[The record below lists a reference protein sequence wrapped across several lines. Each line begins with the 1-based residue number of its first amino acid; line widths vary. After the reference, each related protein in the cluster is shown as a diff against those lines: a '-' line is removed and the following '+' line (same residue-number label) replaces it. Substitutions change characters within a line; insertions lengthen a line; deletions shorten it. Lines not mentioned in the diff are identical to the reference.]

1 MFLPFIVSP
10 RFSLPRSS
18 ECLDSTA
25 MSAPA
30 DKLSTANL
38 WIFWPQFTIR
48 ANWAR
53 LTFRGILSISAKM
66 TQLRLRV
73 SVDVSM
79 KKIVSLQ
86 KPTVPKK
93 DARLTIRIPK
103 ELKIRI
109 DGIDQVYGVALPKI
123 ANECL
128 KAFCEYVEQEKQT
141 PTFPLSIGPYLP
153 GAKTPDSA
161 SVRRRRG
168 FQHGHRQ
175 RA

>member
-1 MFLPFIVSP
+1 
-10 RFSLPRSS
+10 
-18 ECLDSTA
+18 
-25 MSAPA
+25 
-30 DKLSTANL
+30 
-38 WIFWPQFTIR
+38 
-48 ANWAR
+48 
-53 LTFRGILSISAKM
+53 M
-66 TQLRLRV
+66 TQLWPRI

-86 KPTVPKK
+86 KLAETKK

-109 DGIDQVYGVALPKI
+109 DGIDQIYGVALPKI

-128 KAFCEYVEQEKQT
+128 KAFCEYVEQKKQT

-153 GAKTPDSA
+153 DANTPNQGSSRA
-161 SVRRRRG
+161 RRG
-168 FQHGHRQ
+168 LQNGQRQ

>member
-1 MFLPFIVSP
+1 
-10 RFSLPRSS
+10 
-18 ECLDSTA
+18 
-25 MSAPA
+25 
-30 DKLSTANL
+30 
-38 WIFWPQFTIR
+38 
-48 ANWAR
+48 
-53 LTFRGILSISAKM
+53 
-66 TQLRLRV
+66 
-73 SVDVSM
+73 M

-86 KPTVPKK
+86 KLAETKK

-109 DGIDQVYGVALPKI
+109 DGIDQIYGVALPKI

-141 PTFPLSIGPYLP
+141 PTFPLSIG
-153 GAKTPDSA
+153 AKPPDNV

-168 FQHGHRQ
+168 FQDGHRQ